1 MRARWLIIAVLVSW
15 SWLASTAVVGAQAVG
30 TQAPTQTV
38 TARVVRILEEGTTTV
53 GPVTQPYQRLLVE
66 LTSGPEQGKVVE
78 LAIGVRDLNTAGQR
92 FQPGDRLYVSVSSGP
107 DGSRA
112 YTLLDRDRSTPLAVL
127 AVLFAGAIVTLGR
140 WKGVRALL
148 GLAFTF
154 VVLIWVLVP
163 LILRGYPPVPV
174 AIVISFIVFTVTLLL
189 THGVGRM
196 SLAAMAGTSLSLL
209 LTGLLAALFVEAA
222 GLTGLADEEASF
234 LQVVLG
240 DRAVSPRGLLLA
252 GMLVG
257 ALGVLDDITVS
268 QSSLVFEL
276 RRANIALSGWE
287 LFSAGVRVGRDHIA
301 ATVNT
306 LVLAYAGA
314 ALPLLLLFSQ
324 LDEPLVWTVNRE
336 IIAQEIV
343 QTLVG
348 SLGLIAATPL
358 TTGFAAWLAVR
369 TPPEALSEEL
379 HQHAHQHHY
388 H

>member
-1 MRARWLIIAVLVSW
+1 MGVRAVLVTLVVTLVGL
-15 SWLASTAVVGAQAVG
+15 WLGQDGSVSAQQAVG
-30 TQAPTQTV
+30 QPQTFTA
-38 TARVVRILEEGTTTV
+38 TARVVEVLEEGVTTV

-66 LTSGPEQGKVVE
+66 LTSGPEKGQRVE
-78 LAIGVRDLNTAGQR
+78 VSVGVRDLNTAGQR
-92 FQPGDRLYVSVSSGP
+92 FAPGDRLFLTVSTGP

-112 YTLLDRDRSTPLAVL
+112 YTILDRDRSTPLAVL
-127 AVLFAGAIVTLGR
+127 AVLFAGAIVALGR

-174 AIVISFIVFTVTLLL
+174 AIAVSFVVFVVTLTV

-196 SLAAMAGTSLSLL
+196 VLAAMAGTSLSLI
-209 LTGLLAALFVEAA
+209 LTGLLAALFVAAA

-240 DRAVSPRGLLLA
+240 ERAVSPRGLLLA

-276 RRANIALSGWE
+276 RRANPSLTGWE
-287 LFSAGVRVGRDHIA
+287 LFAAGVRVGRDHIA

-324 LDEPLVWTVNRE
+324 LEEPLLWILNRE
-336 IIAQEIV
+336 IVAQEVV

-348 SLGLIAATPL
+348 SLGLIAAVPL

-369 TPPEALSEEL
+369 TPVTALEPSP
-379 HQHAHQHHY
+379 HH
-388 H
+388 HGHVH

>member
-1 MRARWLIIAVLVSW
+1 MRVRWLILAVLLCWWFAQTAVIRAQTPGNQ
-15 SWLASTAVVGAQAVG
+15 ASTH
-30 TQAPTQTV
+30 TV
-38 TARVVRILEEGTTTV
+38 TARVVQILEEGVTTV

-66 LTSGPEQGKVVE
+66 LTSGPEKGKVVE
-78 LAIGVRDLNTAGQR
+78 ITIGVRDLNTAGQR
-92 FQPGDRLYVSVSSGP
+92 FLPGDRLYVSVSTGP

-127 AVLFAGAIVTLGR
+127 AVLFAGAIVALGR
-140 WKGVRALL
+140 WKGLRALL
-148 GLAFTF
+148 GLGFTF

-163 LILRGYPPVPV
+163 LILRGYSPVPV
-174 AIVISFIVFTVTLLL
+174 AIAVSFVVFTVTLFL

-196 SLAAMAGTSLSLL
+196 SLAAMAGTSVSLL
-209 LTGLLAALFVEAA
+209 LTGLLAALFSEAA
-222 GLTGLADEEASF
+222 GLTGLADEESSF

-276 RRANIALSGWE
+276 RRANAALSGWE

-324 LDEPLVWTVNRE
+324 LDEPLLWTVNRE
-336 IIAQEIV
+336 IVAQEIV

-348 SLGLIAATPL
+348 SLGLIAAVPL

-369 TPPEALSEEL
+369 TPLESFGEEP
-379 HQHAHQHHY
+379 HQHAHLHV
-388 H
+388 

>member
-1 MRARWLIIAVLVSW
+1 MGVRALLVTLVVTLVGLWLSQDGIVS
-15 SWLASTAVVGAQAVG
+15 AQQAVG
-30 TQAPTQTV
+30 QPQTFTA
-38 TARVVRILEEGTTTV
+38 TARVVEVLEEGVTTV

-66 LTSGPEQGKVVE
+66 LTSGPEKGQRVE
-78 LAIGVRDLNTAGQR
+78 VSVGVRDLNTAGQR
-92 FQPGDRLYVSVSSGP
+92 FAPGDRLFLTVSTGP

-112 YTLLDRDRSTPLAVL
+112 YTILDRDRSTPLAVL
-127 AVLFAGAIVTLGR
+127 AVLFAGAIVALGR

-174 AIVISFIVFTVTLLL
+174 AIAVSFVVFVVTLTV

-196 SLAAMAGTSLSLL
+196 VLAAMAGTSLSLIV
-209 LTGLLAALFVEAA
+209 TGLLAALFVAAA

-240 DRAVSPRGLLLA
+240 ERAVSPRGLLLA

-276 RRANIALSGWE
+276 RRANPSLTGWE
-287 LFSAGVRVGRDHIA
+287 LFAAGVRVGRDHIA

-324 LDEPLVWTVNRE
+324 LEEPLLWILNRE
-336 IIAQEIV
+336 IVAQEVV

-348 SLGLIAATPL
+348 SLGLIAAVPL

-369 TPPEALSEEL
+369 TPVTALEPSP
-379 HQHAHQHHY
+379 HH
-388 H
+388 HGHVH

>member
-1 MRARWLIIAVLVSW
+1 MGVRAVLVTLVVTLVGL
-15 SWLASTAVVGAQAVG
+15 WLGQDGSVWAQQAVG
-30 TQAPTQTV
+30 QPQTFTA
-38 TARVVRILEEGTTTV
+38 TARVVEVLEEGVTTV

-66 LTSGPEQGKVVE
+66 LTSGPEKGQRVE
-78 LAIGVRDLNTAGQR
+78 VSVGVRDLNTAGQR
-92 FQPGDRLYVSVSSGP
+92 FAPGDRLFLTVSTGP

-112 YTLLDRDRSTPLAVL
+112 YTILDRDRSTPLAVL
-127 AVLFAGAIVTLGR
+127 AVLFAGAIVALGR

-174 AIVISFIVFTVTLLL
+174 AIAVSFVVFVVTLTV

-196 SLAAMAGTSLSLL
+196 VLAAMAGTSLSLI
-209 LTGLLAALFVEAA
+209 LTGLLAALFVAAA

-240 DRAVSPRGLLLA
+240 ERAVSPRGLLLA

-276 RRANIALSGWE
+276 RRANPSLTGWE
-287 LFSAGVRVGRDHIA
+287 LFAAGVRVGRDHIA

-324 LDEPLVWTVNRE
+324 LEEPLLWILNRE
-336 IIAQEIV
+336 IVAQEVV

-348 SLGLIAATPL
+348 SLGLIAAVPL

-369 TPPEALSEEL
+369 TPVTALEPSP
-379 HQHAHQHHY
+379 HH
-388 H
+388 HGHVH